1 MAKKKNS
8 NKKTPTTKNP
18 DRYSVS
24 PQVSAERRVIRKTQL
39 VRGRGR
45 SKIANFTTTTKGQSS
60 STISEADSKST
71 TTPPPSSTND
81 APTNAKKG
89 IVNSGATEDVGYNV
103 EEYEKMKKAHQV
115 QFTRECNERL
125 ARFSEKQP
133 ATEEEKSPRAGE
145 AAQQGFSAS
154 LSKQPA
160 MEEKESS
167 KAAEAAQGL
176 SASLSKQPAMEEE
189 KEDPKAGEAA
199 QGFTAS
205 LSNWSSAIKPTT
217 EAPLDLNTRESEE
230 SWQEK
235 QKQSL
240 QRHNGMNLEGE
251 MAAIMGGSK
260 YASIGQAPSAVKQS
274 QDWGDEGD
282 VLVFPNDGGEMKV
295 EFNAEQEEYTTEAQF
310 AHGTDTDDVHISV
323 VWLLKNHS
331 KMYRVKP
338 DEDLNGIFVDFKA
351 LAPDKPRKLLFSF
364 EDKSVE
370 ATDTAKKLGLKN
382 GATIYAYTEEEEEEA
397 NKIDMPLGNINVNI
411 GYYDQEFSLD
421 GVSMDTLMEAVF
433 K

>member
-1 MAKKKNS
+1 
-8 NKKTPTTKNP
+8 
-18 DRYSVS
+18 
-24 PQVSAERRVIRKTQL
+24 
-39 VRGRGR
+39 
-45 SKIANFTTTTKGQSS
+45 
-60 STISEADSKST
+60 
-71 TTPPPSSTND
+71 
-81 APTNAKKG
+81 
-89 IVNSGATEDVGYNV
+89 
-103 EEYEKMKKAHQV
+103 
-115 QFTRECNERL
+115 
-125 ARFSEKQP
+125 
-133 ATEEEKSPRAGE
+133 
-145 AAQQGFSAS
+145 
-154 LSKQPA
+154 

-240 QRHNGMNLEGE
+240 QQHNGMNLEGE

-282 VLVFPNDGGEMKV
+282 VCVFPTDGGEMKV

-323 VWLLKNHS
+323 AWLLKNHS

-433 K
+433 KEFHKVSDTEYQSEQLEFIHDGYKMEPTHTPGDFKMQDGDWIFVSRIDDAEKISSNDEGKPKKVCISLVMDRYEVSMTVKI